1 MTNNENTYIGMSL
14 PEGIRYITVFEKGD
28 FENCGRILR
37 TFYRTEDRVRKL
49 LALGNLLHLGGSLS
63 SNENKTSCWPLNNG
77 NPIHEAKEISGKE
90 KFFLLGDW
98 TYLYENGRWFLGYE
112 GKIYEISNPEFS
124 VFVPDKDHTP
134 SPLDKG
140 LSFAVIGE
148 TGKQEFTPEIVNG
161 WDTWKSLPK
170 RVSEKGKTVY
180 VFRKTQLIKVIKRKY
195 SINSL
200 VYWVT
205 YVHNVVYSFYR
216 SMIYCYINSTQ
227 RCAGSIVIDIIPTN
241 GADKRKFFPFAP
253 YFPVTNVIK
262 RYFYPYFPAII
273 GIKGYSFPYFP
284 YLSGIMKIKTALYSL
299 FSRLDWHKTVV
310 FPCLGEIYEG
320 IRSLSWEIPVT

>member
-1 MTNNENTYIGMSL
+1 MSL

-148 TGKQEFTPEIVNG
+148 TGKLEFTPEIVNG

-180 VFRKTQLIKVIKRKY
+180 VFRKTQLIKVIKPKKLE
-195 SINSL
+195 S
-200 VYWVT
+200 
-205 YVHNVVYSFYR
+205 
-216 SMIYCYINSTQ
+216 
-227 RCAGSIVIDIIPTN
+227 
-241 GADKRKFFPFAP
+241 
-253 YFPVTNVIK
+253 
-262 RYFYPYFPAII
+262 
-273 GIKGYSFPYFP
+273 
-284 YLSGIMKIKTALYSL
+284 
-299 FSRLDWHKTVV
+299 
-310 FPCLGEIYEG
+310 
-320 IRSLSWEIPVT
+320 

>member
-1 MTNNENTYIGMSL
+1 MFLL
-14 PEGIRYITVFEKGD
+14 PFVCLTGLQQGCGVESEGIEHTDGDQSDEGSSFRALKRIRNPVPAIGGGFLPAAFSFEG
-28 FENCGRILR
+28 
-37 TFYRTEDRVRKL
+37 
-49 LALGNLLHLGGSLS
+49 
-63 SNENKTSCWPLNNG
+63 
-77 NPIHEAKEISGKE
+77 
-90 KFFLLGDW
+90 
-98 TYLYENGRWFLGYE
+98 
-112 GKIYEISNPEFS
+112 
-124 VFVPDKDHTP
+124 
-134 SPLDKG
+134 
-140 LSFAVIGE
+140 
-148 TGKQEFTPEIVNG
+148 
-161 WDTWKSLPK
+161 
-170 RVSEKGKTVY
+170 
-180 VFRKTQLIKVIKRKY
+180 KY